1 MSVLVLVAIALLFAA
16 AAVELWWGGAARAKR
31 RASLSHLQRQLQPD
45 PSAAGSSPDS
55 YAPAAPREFPF
66 SEWLERAGV
75 GAGWHVPVLLVG
87 ASVALS
93 VFAAWRMGTAWAG
106 LAMLGLCIV
115 LAIFWLWTRM
125 ERQRR
130 RIIAQMPDFLE
141 NVVRLTSIG
150 QSLPMAFQSAAEHV
164 EAPLSDVL
172 ERTLK
177 RMRAGLDLEEALHQS
192 GRIYRIEALDLLESV
207 IGMSTRIGGRTDQ
220 VLQRMSDF
228 MRDLEHAQ
236 HELKSVTSE
245 TRMSS
250 WVLGLLPLLAGGFMM
265 LTNPDFFQPMF
276 REPLGHKLLLIALG
290 LEVLGAFLLYR
301 LAKSL

>member
-1 MSVLVLVAIALLFAA
+1 MSTLVLVAVALLLAA
-16 AAVELWWGGAARAKR
+16 AAVELWWGSAARAKR

-45 PSAAGSSPDS
+45 PLTTYETD
-55 YAPAAPREFPF
+55 PAAPTRRAHSLE
-66 SEWLERAGV
+66 EWLQRAGFGPGWQV
-75 GAGWHVPVLLVG
+75 PALLAGGTL
-87 ASVALS
+87 ALS
-93 VFAAWRMGTAWAG
+93 VFAAWRMGTPWAG
-106 LAMLGLCIV
+106 LAMAGLCIV
-115 LAIFWLWTRM
+115 LSMFWLWTRM

-150 QSLPMAFQSAAEHV
+150 QSLPMAFQSASEHV

-172 ERTLK
+172 DRTLK
-177 RMRAGLDLEEALHQS
+177 RMRAGLDLEQALHQS
-192 GRIYRIEALDLLESV
+192 GRIYKVDALDLLEAV
-207 IGMSTRIGGRTDQ
+207 IGMSARIGGRTDQ

-276 REPLGHKLLLIALG
+276 HEPLGHKLLLIALC
-290 LEVLGAFLLYR
+290 LEALGAFLLYR

>member
-1 MSVLVLVAIALLFAA
+1 MILLILVALAMLLAA

-31 RASLSHLQRQLQPD
+31 RANLAHLQRQLQPD
-45 PSAAGSSPDS
+45 PVLQQVTGPGARAT
-55 YAPAAPREFPF
+55 RERPF
-66 SEWLERAGV
+66 AELLQRAGL
-75 GAGWHVPVLLVG
+75 GGGWQVPSVLIGGTL
-87 ASVALS
+87 ALT
-93 VFAAWRMGTAWAG
+93 VFAAWRMGTPWAG
-106 LAMLGLCIV
+106 LAMAGLCIV
-115 LAIFWLWTRM
+115 LATFWLWTRM

-130 RIIAQMPDFLE
+130 KLIGQMPDFLE

-150 QSLPMAFQSAAEHV
+150 QSLPMAFQTASGHV
-164 EAPLSDVL
+164 EMPLREVL
-172 ERTLK
+172 DRTLK
-177 RMRAGLDLEEALHQS
+177 RMRAGLDLEQALHQS
-192 GRIYRIEALDLLESV
+192 GRIYKVETLDLLESV
-207 IGMSTRIGGRTDQ
+207 IGMSARFGGRTDQ

-250 WVLGLLPLLAGGFMM
+250 WVLGLLPVLAGGFMM

-276 REPLGHKLLLIALG
+276 HEPLGHKLLLIALG
-290 LEVLGAFLLYR
+290 LEALGAFLLYR